1 MRYHRR
7 TADERAVPRTSQIG
21 FMASGKHE
29 PVSPF
34 NAESIEGRR
43 VARLFAAGKTPSPW
57 RSLRLLDAWAAD
69 NHYEHGAEVMEVYHL
84 GPRVDGDIER
94 TEIHVPIH
102 RQPELAIAA
111 DLAKPAPPSER
122 TNPETEPDDAK
133 ADGSAVGGTNTTPV
147 SKTAKSMFVSPTV
160 PDDSIGRESSLQ
172 PAEEVESITVALA
185 AGNFVRVAELI
196 LPDKTLVDFDE
207 QVWLG
212 RVLLRI
218 KAAATG
224 IERKHPGDGKSLV
237 DLAAA
242 LLLRYRSMF
251 ATTQEDLVASVMT
264 TGVADTNGPGGEQR
278 AIMRELDTLLG
289 RIAFGAVGPQAAL
302 QEIVAVLV
310 RLNTALEG

>member
-1 MRYHRR
+1 
-7 TADERAVPRTSQIG
+7 
-21 FMASGKHE
+21 
-29 PVSPF
+29 
-34 NAESIEGRR
+34 
-43 VARLFAAGKTPSPW
+43 
-57 RSLRLLDAWAAD
+57 
-69 NHYEHGAEVMEVYHL
+69 
-84 GPRVDGDIER
+84 
-94 TEIHVPIH
+94 
-102 RQPELAIAA
+102 
-111 DLAKPAPPSER
+111 
-122 TNPETEPDDAK
+122 
-133 ADGSAVGGTNTTPV
+133 
-147 SKTAKSMFVSPTV
+147 MFVSPTV